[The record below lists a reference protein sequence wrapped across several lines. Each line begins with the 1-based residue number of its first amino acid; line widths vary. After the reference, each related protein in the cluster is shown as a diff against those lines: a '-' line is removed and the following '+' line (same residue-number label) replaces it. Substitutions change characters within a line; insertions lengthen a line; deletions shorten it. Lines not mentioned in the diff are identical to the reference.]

1 MAKSKARV
9 LADLLGVNNITESD
23 GTLSFIAGAKGDQG
37 TDGSKGQKGQVGTT
51 GPAGTGSAGSDGAD
65 GEKGQ
70 KGETGTSGSD
80 GQKGAVGATYYAPDG
95 DKGQKGEVGSSGADG
110 SDGGDGSAGS
120 DGAKGAT
127 GTKGATGAKG
137 ANGDSGS
144 DGSKGQKGE
153 VGVKGATGSDGDKG
167 DTGAKGTTGNFGGA
181 SFKYEF
187 DTATSLTTTLNDGE
201 FRLNNATWGSAS
213 TMYISASDVDSN
225 DITDFIESIDDSTS
239 DIKGHVKITLTSD
252 TSEFAMFAIDGSGFE
267 SNGVMSI
274 QVDLLSTTR
283 TFSDGDSCRL
293 TFARTGDVGDKGSA
307 GSDGAKG
314 NKGDTGAA
322 GSDGDDGANGQ
333 KGETG
338 ASGSNGSKGQKGNT
352 GAAGSDGDD
361 GANGQKGETGAA
373 GSNGSKGQKGNTGAN
388 GDSGSDGSDGS
399 KGQKGEVGTT
409 GDKGDDGDKGDQGVT
424 GQKGSDGDKG
434 DTGAKGSQGDKGQN
448 GEVGTTGAKG
458 EVGDKGQKGEVGT
471 TGAKGEVGEKGN
483 TGAKGSQGDDG
494 DKGEIGAKG
503 VIGDKGAQ
511 GEKGT
516 QGDDGDKGEIG
527 TKGQKGEIGV
537 GEKGATG
544 AKGAQGNKGDQ
555 GDVGDD
561 GSDGDKGQKGD
572 SNPNADTLDNLDST
586 QFLRSDA
593 ADSFTGTLTWGGADN
608 GVTSLS
614 LNNSNIRAVNLIE
627 INDPGEGIEFKKAGH
642 PSAGQNTIVHLR
654 AIDSSP
660 YTIMDFDG
668 ATELRVGGT
677 RVLTASDSGGY
688 SLQLNQSD
696 VDEDRYYKIAY
707 IPANNG
713 GVYVKGLLGG
723 HETDV
728 NQGSLS
734 LDLAIWAR
742 NGDINVQGTISGIGG
757 SSDGGKALFVTKDSS
772 NNAHVWVHTDRYA
785 LVNLSYSGVSQSTLY
800 HQPAAVTTEP
810 SDNKVFTTI
819 THDVAAEST
828 VVLNGSLTYKDSS
841 NNISTFGSNHST
853 NSAIRH
859 TTEHGWMQFG
869 PGNSSWAHIE
879 TDRPRFYF
887 NKGITVDTGAISSY
901 NEDLKFER
909 FPGNTTP
916 HLVLGHDIT
925 TLATPLT
932 MTTKMESSPTSTIFL
947 DVDGDAVNNTNVN
960 GGGGSVVFNTSATA
974 GTLSQHNASI
984 SGLRSG
990 TGDGSSELQFKT
1002 TDSSTSATPAMRMII
1017 NETGRVG
1024 IGVGSPSSKL
1034 EVSETMTADAYHYP
1048 LTITARDDG
1057 NVVNQTNDNS
1067 GVGLRFK
1074 LAGNAS
1080 STPGD
1085 SEVGASIVAVR
1096 ESDTDD
1102 NSSSGLAFNISQD
1115 DAVLDEAMRI
1125 DHVGNVGIGT
1135 KSPDEA
1141 LHVEGSVVVDAY
1153 NQSGVAGIF
1162 FREGFDSGNNP
1173 YNLSITVHDDGDG
1186 SADAIDINGY
1196 DGIYFNTGDGA
1207 SRQVRGSVDTSG
1219 NWNFHNNTL
1228 FVDAGDD
1235 RVGIGTNSPDSHLHI
1250 KSPGNVG
1257 DAGVII
1263 EADADNNFE
1272 GDNPYLTLKQDS
1284 KLVTADFR
1292 LTGDAVA
1299 GYGNTN
1305 SLLIEAKAAANN
1317 ASGGSIQLA
1326 TGGLAEAQTGG
1337 PTNGSVRMHIDTNG
1351 YVGIGTQQPVQKLQV
1366 DGGNI
1371 YANGGEFFVNTGKGI
1386 SAVGDLVFKTYDGT
1400 NYQTTMHL
1408 DGADNRVGIGTT
1420 DPANKLHVTNG
1431 SVGNVSGDEITHAE
1445 ISGGRHH
1452 LDFKEI
1458 RTATVSDWPATTYKL
1473 QMRVDSTNHQSID
1486 FVSDSNSREH
1496 IDIKT
1501 GNQVFN
1507 TRFTYDGKVGIGTND
1522 PKSVLQVQSATGA
1535 VGFNYGT
1542 SSSPSRGNL
1551 WYDTD
1556 GTGWGFDIG
1565 KVQSDTFTSQ
1575 VKIKDDGNVGIGTT
1589 TPGHKLEVNGSF
1601 AATTKSFDIEH
1612 PTKDGH
1618 RLRYGSL
1625 EGPELGVYVRGRS
1638 AGGCVELPEHWTG
1651 LVDEE
1656 TITVN
1661 LTAIGSAQD
1670 LYVEKIENNKVYI
1683 HCEGE
1688 FFYTIFGE
1696 RKDVDKLEVEYEH
1709 NIQ

>member
-9 LADLLGVNNITESD
+9 LADLLGVNNITEND
-23 GTLSFIAGAKGDQG
+23 GTLTLSAGAKGDQG
-37 TDGSKGQKGQVGTT
+37 TDGSKGQKGETGTT
-51 GPAGTGSAGSDGAD
+51 GPAGTGSAGSDGSD
-65 GEKGQ
+65 GDKGQ
-70 KGETGTSGSD
+70 KGDTGTSGSD

-95 DKGQKGEVGSSGADG
+95 DKGDKGD
-110 SDGGDGSAGS
+110 
-120 DGAKGAT
+120 
-127 GTKGATGAKG
+127 TGASG
-137 ANGDSGS
+137 SSGS
-144 DGSKGQKGE
+144 DGDKGQKGE
-153 VGVKGATGSDGDKG
+153 IGAGGSDGSDGDKGQKGAGGANGTNGTNGSDGDKGQKGEIGAGGSDGSDGDKGDKGDTGAGGSDGSDGDKGDKG

-187 DTATSLTTTLNDGE
+187 DTATSLGATLNGGE
-201 FRLNNATWGSAS
+201 FRLNSATWGSAS
-213 TMYISASDVDSN
+213 TMYINTSDVDSN

-239 DIKGHVKITLTSD
+239 GIRGHVKITLTSD
-252 TSEFAMFAIDGSGFE
+252 TSEFAMFAIDGSGVE

-274 QVDLLSTTR
+274 QVSLLSTTR
-283 TFSDGDSCRL
+283 TFSDGDACRL
-293 TFARTGDVGDKGSA
+293 TFARTGDAGDKGVA

-314 NKGDTGAA
+314 DKGDTGAA
-322 GSDGDDGANGQ
+322 GSDGSDG
-333 KGETG
+333 
-338 ASGSNGSKGQKGNT
+338 SDGSKGQKGDT
-352 GAAGSDGDD
+352 GAAGSDG
-361 GANGQKGETGAA
+361 
-373 GSNGSKGQKGNTGAN
+373 SKGQKGEVGVT
-388 GDSGSDGSDGS
+388 GSDGSDGS
-399 KGQKGEVGTT
+399 KGQKGEVG
-409 GDKGDDGDKGDQGVT
+409 VT
-424 GQKGSDGDKG
+424 GSDGSD
-434 DTGAKGSQGDKGQN
+434 GSDGSKGQ
-448 GEVGTTGAKG
+448 
-458 EVGDKGQKGEVGT
+458 
-471 TGAKGEVGEKGN
+471 
-483 TGAKGSQGDDG
+483 
-494 DKGEIGAKG
+494 KGEIGAKG
-503 VIGDKGAQ
+503 DNGQKGEIGAKGTQGDKGAQ
-511 GEKGT
+511 GDKGT
-516 QGDDGDKGEIG
+516 QGDKGDNGQKGEIG
-527 TKGQKGEIGV
+527 TKGVTGDKGTQGDKGDQGTKGEDGTKGEIGAKGAQGDKGDQGTKGEGGTKGDKGEVGAKGVTGDKGAQGIKGEDGTKGDKGEVGAKGDIGV

-544 AKGAQGNKGDQ
+544 AKGAQGVKGVD
-555 GDVGDD
+555 GDKGVKGV
-561 GSDGDKGQKGD
+561 DGDKGQKGD
-572 SNPNADTLDNLDST
+572 SNPNADTLDSLDST

-593 ADSFTGTLTWGGADN
+593 ADSFTGTLTWGGADT

-627 INDPGEGIEFKKAGH
+627 INDPGEGIEFKKADH
-642 PSAGQNTIVHLR
+642 PSSGQNTIVHLR

-688 SLQLNQSD
+688 SLQLNQGD
-696 VDEDRYYKIAY
+696 LDEDRYYKIAY
-707 IPANNG
+707 ILANSG

-723 HETDV
+723 HETDTT
-728 NQGSLS
+728 QGSLS
-734 LDLAIWAR
+734 LDLAIWSR
-742 NGDINVQGTISGIGG
+742 DGDVNVQGTISGIGG
-757 SSDGGKALFVTKDSS
+757 SSDGGRALFVTKDSS
-772 NNAHVWVHTDRYA
+772 NNVNVWVHTDRWA
-785 LVNLSYSGVSQSTLY
+785 LVNLSYSGVSSSTLY
-800 HQPAAVTTEP
+800 HQPDAVTTEP
-810 SDNKVFTTI
+810 TDDKVFTTI

-879 TDRPRFYF
+879 TDRPKFYF
-887 NKGITVDTGAISSY
+887 NKGITVDTGVISSY
-901 NEDLKFER
+901 NEDLVFER
-909 FPGNTTP
+909 VTGNTTP
-916 HLVLGHDIT
+916 HLVLGNEIT

-947 DVDGDAVNNTNVN
+947 DVDGDAVNNTNIN

-984 SGLRSG
+984 SGIRSG

-1002 TDSSTSATPAMRMII
+1002 TDSSTSSTPAMRMII

-1034 EVSETMTADAYHYP
+1034 EVSETISADAYHYP

-1057 NVVNQTNDNS
+1057 NVVNQTSNNT

-1085 SEVGASIVAVR
+1085 SHIGASIVAVR

-1102 NSSSGLAFNISQD
+1102 DSSTGLAFNVSQN
-1115 DAVLDEAMRI
+1115 DATLDEALRI
-1125 DHVGNVGIGT
+1125 DHDGNVGIGT
-1135 KSPDEA
+1135 
-1141 LHVEGSVVVDAY
+1141 
-1153 NQSGVAGIF
+1153 
-1162 FREGFDSGNNP
+1162 NN
-1173 YNLSITVHDDGDG
+1173 
-1186 SADAIDINGY
+1186 
-1196 DGIYFNTGDGA
+1196 
-1207 SRQVRGSVDTSG
+1207 
-1219 NWNFHNNTL
+1219 
-1228 FVDAGDD
+1228 
-1235 RVGIGTNSPDSHLHI
+1235 
-1250 KSPGNVG
+1250 
-1257 DAGVII
+1257 
-1263 EADADNNFE
+1263 
-1272 GDNPYLTLKQDS
+1272 
-1284 KLVTADFR
+1284 
-1292 LTGDAVA
+1292 
-1299 GYGNTN
+1299 
-1305 SLLIEAKAAANN
+1305 
-1317 ASGGSIQLA
+1317 
-1326 TGGLAEAQTGG
+1326 
-1337 PTNGSVRMHIDTNG
+1337 
-1351 YVGIGTQQPVQKLQV
+1351 PVQKLQV
-1366 DGGNI
+1366 DGSI
-1371 YANGGEFFVNTGKGI
+1371 YSNGGEFFVNTGKGI
-1386 SAVGDLVFKTYDGT
+1386 SAVGDLVFKTNDGN

-1408 DGADNRVGIGTT
+1408 DGTDNRVGIGTT
-1420 DPANKLHVTNG
+1420 DPASKLHVTNG

-1452 LDFKEI
+1452 LDFKEV

-1473 QMRVDSTNHQSID
+1473 QMRVDVTDHQSID

-1507 TRFTYDGKVGIGTND
+1507 TRFTSDGKVGIGTDD
-1522 PKSVLQVQSATGA
+1522 PTSPLHVEKAITGDDSQLTITNGAGASIRMGITGSGANENAHIKTHSGEDLEFHIGQASDSALPSVIFKSG
-1535 VGFNYGT
+1535 
-1542 SSSPSRGNL
+1542 
-1551 WYDTD
+1551 
-1556 GTGWGFDIG
+1556 
-1565 KVQSDTFTSQ
+1565 
-1575 VKIKDDGNVGIGTT
+1575 GNVGIGTT

-1683 HCEGE
+1683 NCEGE
-1688 FFYTIFGE
+1688 CFYTIFGE